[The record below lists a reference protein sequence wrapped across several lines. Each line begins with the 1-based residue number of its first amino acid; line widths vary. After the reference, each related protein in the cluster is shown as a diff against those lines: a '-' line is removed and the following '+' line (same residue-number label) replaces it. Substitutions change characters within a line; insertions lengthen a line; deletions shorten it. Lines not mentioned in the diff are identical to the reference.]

1 MTERDPPS
9 GPRMDKPGQDKSAR
23 PDLGADMQGLARD
36 WITVWQ
42 SELAASTVDRELQ
55 ETWQRMLTL
64 WAQAAGA
71 LVGGQWPGRSDAGR
85 SRSPASPRATPAA
98 AASDT
103 RDAEIG
109 RLAERVAELERRLAE
124 LGRDA

>member
-9 GPRMDKPGQDKSAR
+9 EPRMDTSGQDKATR
-23 PDLGADMQGLARD
+23 PDLAADMQGFARD

-42 SELAASTVDRELQ
+42 SELADTAVDRELQ
-55 ETWQRMLTL
+55 ETWQRMLAL
-64 WAQAAGA
+64 WAQAAGGP
-71 LVGGQWPGRSDAGR
+71 LPGWSDAGR
-85 SRSPASPRATPAA
+85 SRSPVAPRATAA
-98 AASDT
+98 AAAPDT

>member
-9 GPRMDKPGQDKSAR
+9 EPRTDKRDRDKPAWSDF
-23 PDLGADMQGLARD
+23 GADMQGLARD

-42 SELAASTVDRELQ
+42 SELAASAVDRELQ
-55 ETWQRMLTL
+55 EAWQRMLTL
-64 WAQAAGA
+64 WAQAAGG
-71 LVGGQWPGRSDAGR
+71 LVGGPLPGWHDAGG
-85 SRSPASPRATPAA
+85 SRSPAAPRATAA
-98 AASDT
+98 AAAPDT
-103 RDAEIG
+103 RDAEIN